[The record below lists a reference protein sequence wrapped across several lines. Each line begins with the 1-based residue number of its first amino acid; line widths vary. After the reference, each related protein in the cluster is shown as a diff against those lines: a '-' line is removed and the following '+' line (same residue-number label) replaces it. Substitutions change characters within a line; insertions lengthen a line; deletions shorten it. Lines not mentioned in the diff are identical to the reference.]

1 MKAWAK
7 DFYDS
12 TAWRETRA
20 AYLLSQQNICE
31 RCGDIAKVVHHRTY
45 LTPQNI
51 NDTRLTLSWTNLEA
65 LCQGCHNREHHRNE
79 RQSRYEFDADGN
91 IKRAGHDTTE
101 TAQRSAQQSPPLQT
115 SDEGAR

>member
-7 DFYDS
+7 EFYEGQ
-12 TAWRETRA
+12 AWRQTRA

-51 NDTRLTLSWTNLEA
+51 HNPELTLSWTNLEA
-65 LCQGCHNREHHRNE
+65 LCQECHNKEHHKNE
-79 RQSRYEFDADGN
+79 RQSRYEFDENGN
-91 IKRAGHDTTE
+91 IKRVGHDTTE
-101 TAQRSAQQSPPLQT
+101 TQPDGCDISPP
-115 SDEGAR
+115 